1 MKEEIKKLNEIFFER
16 QMKKKARLSKMY
28 GMHQKQF
35 LEGSLQGSQAYLRKP
50 ERSKVNDLTLRLKQ
64 LEKEKQTKPQISI
77 RNEITKIRTEINE
90 IETKSNRKNQQY

>member
-1 MKEEIKKLNEIFFER
+1 MQQNKQQITEEMKEEIKKVNEIFFER

-50 ERSKVNDLTLRLKQ
+50 ERSKVTLHLKQ
-64 LEKEKQTKPQISI
+64 QEKEKQTNPKLV
-77 RNEITKIRTEINE
+77 
-90 IETKSNRKNQQY
+90 